1 MLENLLKY
9 DILLASNSPRRKEL
23 LAGLDIKYRVA
34 ALPDIDESYPEEL
47 SCDLVAEYISQKKA
61 LAYSQLMKED
71 SLIITAD
78 TVVVCENDVLGK
90 PADSDDA
97 KRMLRQLSG
106 KTHKVITGVTIRT
119 VKEDHSF
126 SSISLVTF
134 AELSDSEI
142 DYYIEKY
149 KPFDKAGSYGVQE
162 WIGYIGVEKIEG
174 SYFNVMGLPI
184 QRVYSILKLIE

>member
-1 MLENLLKY
+1 M
-9 DILLASNSPRRKEL
+9 
-23 LAGLDIKYRVA
+23 
-34 ALPDIDESYPEEL
+34 
-47 SCDLVAEYISQKKA
+47 SCDLVADYISQKKA
-61 LAYSQLMKED
+61 LAYSQLMKEC
-71 SLIITAD
+71 SLRRTAD

-90 PADSDDA
+90 PAESDDA

-134 AELSDSEI
+134 ADLSDSEI

-149 KPFDKAGSYGVQE
+149 KPFDKAGSYGGQDG
-162 WIGYIGVEKIEG
+162 IGYIGVEKIEG
-174 SYFNVMGLPI
+174 SYLNVMGLPL
-184 QRVYSILKLIE
+184 QRVYAILKLIE